1 MTTYSYD
8 FPVVIGAE
16 GATPTDVDAIRDQ
29 LVANVTSTNPDF
41 TADLPSSLVE
51 DVTSTEVAGIALM
64 DQARVEAV
72 NSLTPAGANEFLLT
86 QLGQMIG
93 LPIGLPTNVSV
104 GVVFSGTVGYTI
116 TNGFLVS
123 DGTYVYQVQGT
134 GIIGSTGSSATM
146 NAIALDPNA
155 TVPAAETVTKRVTS
169 VPSSITLAVTNPA
182 AGNPAQPAETYQSYR
197 GRVLQGQLAAGVATG
212 RFIKTLVGQVV
223 GVTPRL
229 IGAQQASPGIRV
241 IVGGTGD
248 PYQIANAIL
257 QAVADPTDL
266 VGSGV
271 NANRNQTVSVND
283 YPDTYNVIYV
293 VPPAQTVTMVITWNT
308 SLQNF
313 TGGGTFQSL
322 VQGPVAAYINSLPV
336 GAPINLLE
344 LTAIFQQAIAAQLD
358 SNLLTR
364 LAFSVYINGTL
375 TPPQSGYSSIA
386 GDPESY
392 FTCLSTG
399 ITVQQG

>member
-1 MTTYSYD
+1 MTYSYD

-16 GATPTDVDAIRDQ
+16 GATPTDVDTIRTR

-86 QLGQMIG
+86 QLGAMIG
-93 LPIGLPTNVSV
+93 LPMGLPTNVSAQ
-104 GVVFSGTVGYTI
+104 VVFSGTVGYVI

-123 DGTYVYQVQGT
+123 DGTYAYQVQGT
-134 GIIGSTGSSATM
+134 GIIGSSGSSATM
-146 NAIALDPNA
+146 TAIALDPNA
-155 TVPAAETVTKRVTS
+155 TVPAANTVVKRLTS
-169 VPSSITLAVTNPA
+169 VPSTITLAVTNPT
-182 AGNPAQPAETYQSYR
+182 AGSPAQPAETYQSYR
-197 GRVLQGQLAAGVATG
+197 GRVLQGQLAAGVSTG
-212 RFIKTLVGQVV
+212 RFIKTLVGQVA

-257 QAVADPTDL
+257 QAVSDPTDL
-266 VGSGV
+266 AGSGV
-271 NANRNQTVSVND
+271 DGTRNKTVSVND
-283 YPDTYNVIYV
+283 YPDTYNVVYV

-322 VQGPVAAYINSLPV
+322 VQPQVAAYINSLPV

-344 LTAIFQQAIAAQLD
+344 ITAIFQKAIAAQLD

-364 LAFSVYINGTL
+364 LQFSVYVNGVL
-375 TPPQSGYSSIA
+375 KTPPSGYSDIP

-392 FTCLSTG
+392 FTCSTTG
-399 ITVQQG
+399 ITVNEG